1 MMKGLLYKQLVLSRK
16 SLLLSVSMLA
26 VFLLA
31 EALVLVSLRA
41 GNLAR
46 FEDAVEIEEAL
57 YNLFLLLA
65 TAMAFG
71 SCVSDHD
78 AVASD
83 YGCKWNMFS
92 YTIPVKAETIA
103 LAKILWMA
111 GGYFIG
117 GVVAFANYL
126 VLLMSSGRAFDI
138 NEVWMMFGIGL
149 FVAISE
155 CIRVPLVYRFKSS
168 AVANGIVLGIM
179 CVVTIVLAIAV
190 NVYDLPDLS
199 PDVIAE
205 ILDDVISTVG
215 FALPLVTIAA
225 FVVSYIATVGAIKRK
240 VI

>member
-1 MMKGLLYKQLVLSRK
+1 MKGLLYKQLVLSRK

-31 EALVLVSLRA
+31 EALVLVSLRV

-71 SCVSDHD
+71 TCISDHD
-78 AVASD
+78 AVSAD
-83 YGCKWNMFS
+83 YSCKWNMFS
-92 YTIPVKAETIA
+92 YTIPVRAETIA

-111 GGYFIG
+111 GGYLIG
-117 GVVAFANYL
+117 GAVAFLNYF

-149 FVAISE
+149 FFTISE

-179 CVVTIVLAIAV
+179 CVVTVIIMIAV

-205 ILDDVISTVG
+205 ILDDVFKTVG
-215 FALPLVTIAA
+215 FAMPLAAIAA
-225 FVVSYIATVGAIKRK
+225 FIVSYIATVRTIKRK